1 MKFRVLLLKLVLI
14 IIIISGLQAQPEIEF
29 NQNTRLSRLANVWGF
44 LKYYHPGVAKGL
56 VDWDEVLLD
65 AINPIKEA
73 DSKDAFNDVIA
84 HMIRQAGDVN
94 FLNFLHIFP
103 DDVPL
108 EPDFLWIEDDT
119 FFNWYTKLKLK
130 AIKQHHRLVYNVYVG
145 YKEYVGNVDLEGE
158 EPYSQMIYP
167 EEEYRLLSL
176 FRYWNVIH
184 YFFPYK
190 YLIGSNW
197 DDVLTE
203 FIPIFTDAS
212 NATEYHLAVRQLIAR
227 INDSHSKTSS
237 EVLSD
242 YWGYYYP
249 PFATTTIEGKTVV
262 TLVYT
267 NLIDN
272 PDSVRVGDVIL
283 AANDIPIETIKQ
295 RLEQY
300 MGASN
305 PPTKQRILNPYIFR
319 GDTDSLILTLL
330 REDSE
335 KNVKVT
341 RYLWDLIED
350 ENERIDHGD
359 IWKTLDG
366 NIGYVDM
373 GRLEQTHVHHTM
385 EDLMDTRAIIFDIRN
400 YPRGTMHDISD
411 YLNPNSR
418 EFAKFTKPDPSIP
431 GKFIYTPTLYTGPD
445 FNNDNYYKGKVILLI
460 NETTQSHAEFTCMA
474 LQTAPDVT
482 IIGSQTAGADG
493 NVSFVLLPGGIRTYF
508 TGIGVYYPDGRETQR
523 IGIVPD
529 IVVTPTIRG
538 IREGRDEVLEKALEF
553 INTRSNNSD

>member
-1 MKFRVLLLKLVLI
+1 MKFRVLFLKLVFI

-29 NQNTRLSRLANVWGF
+29 NQNTRLSRLAKVWGF
-44 LKYYHPGVAKGL
+44 LKYYHPGAAKEL
-56 VDWDEVLLD
+56 VNWDKVLLD
-65 AINPIKEA
+65 AVNPIKEA
-73 DSKDAFNDVIA
+73 DSKDAFNDVIL

-94 FLNFLHIFP
+94 FLNFLHIVP
-103 DDVPL
+103 GDVPL

-119 FFNWYTKLKLK
+119 FFNWYTKFKLK
-130 AIKQHHRLVYNVYVG
+130 AIKQYHQQVYNMYAR
-145 YKEYVGNVDLEGE
+145 YIENVGNVDLDGE
-158 EPYSQMIYP
+158 EPYTQMIYP
-167 EEEYRLLSL
+167 GEDYRLLSL
-176 FRYWNVIH
+176 FRYWNVIQ

-212 NATEYHLAVRQLIAR
+212 NATEYHLAVRQLTAR
-227 INDSHSKTSS
+227 INDSHSATSS

-249 PFATTTIEGKTVV
+249 PFTTATIEGKTVV

-272 PDSVRVGDVIL
+272 PDSVMVGDVII

-295 RLEQY
+295 RLEKY
-300 MGASN
+300 IGASN
-305 PPTKQRILNPYIFR
+305 PPTKQRNLNRYIFR
-319 GDTDSLILTLL
+319 GDTDYLILTLL
-330 REDSE
+330 REGSE
-335 KNVKVT
+335 KNVTVT

-350 ENERIDHGD
+350 ENERMDHGD
-359 IWKTLDG
+359 IWRTRDG
-366 NIGYVDM
+366 NIGYIDM
-373 GRLEQTHVHHTM
+373 GRLAQVQVNRAMSE
-385 EDLMDTRAIIFDIRN
+385 LIDTRAIIFDIRN
-400 YPRGTMHDISD
+400 YPKGTMYDISR
-411 YLNPNSR
+411 YLNPDSR
-418 EFAKFTKPDPSIP
+418 EFAKFTKPDPSTP
-431 GKFIYTPTLYTGPD
+431 GKFIASITVSTGLAL
-445 FNNDNYYKGKVILLI
+445 NNDYYKGKVILLI

-493 NVSFVLLPGGIRTYF
+493 NVSFVRLPGGIKTYF

-523 IGIVPD
+523 IGIVPG
-529 IVVTPTIRG
+529 IVVTPTIQG

-553 INTRSNNSD
+553 INTKSNNSD